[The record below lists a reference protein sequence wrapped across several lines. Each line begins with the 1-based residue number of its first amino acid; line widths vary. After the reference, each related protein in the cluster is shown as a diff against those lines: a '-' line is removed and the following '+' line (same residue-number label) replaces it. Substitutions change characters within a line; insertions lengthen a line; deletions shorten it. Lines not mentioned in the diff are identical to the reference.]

1 MEMPKPMS
9 KTTHYDAVQDEIS
22 TRRNEIGLAK
32 ELQREGAVHS
42 AESKLEAYRVKSHA
56 LKSYNRTTERLLA
69 SPAGTHRQQQPQQ
82 LKRPTANVSNGR
94 AYPSSSREQDEP
106 RGGEGGSGGSK
117 ASNGMEG
124 EQQQQ
129 NGRSEYSVYSRGGP
143 TGSSMHHLSK
153 ANRALTL
160 KVKTLEEE
168 IGRYKRGLDSVHNAV
183 DDISNESMTTDQNV
197 ANLAEDLRN
206 ERANHENLRRSL
218 EQAMRDIEERTA
230 LLAEAEQESQ
240 ANHEKNL
247 ELTRTIQEM
256 TSVAEEQ
263 RVQWQ
268 QQLLQQQQ
276 QLLEQQ
282 QLQQEQQQDLAA
294 SNSRGGNGE
303 LVDGGGG
310 EGDGEEQEE
319 VESLRREL
327 EKLKAA
333 MKLKTREL
341 EAVNARATRTALELR
356 SYKGDSS
363 SGRIRNFL
371 FSLWALA
378 KVVGF
383 VGFGLFAYVAV
394 SEDAF
399 RSRGIDV
406 YRLSH

>member
-1 MEMPKPMS
+1 MNVTPPPPC
-9 KTTHYDAVQDEIS
+9 
-22 TRRNEIGLAK
+22 
-32 ELQREGAVHS
+32 
-42 AESKLEAYRVKSHA
+42 
-56 LKSYNRTTERLLA
+56 RTPPLLA
-69 SPAGTHRQQQPQQ
+69 LLPRLSLFCLALPCLALLCAGPDAQKTW
-82 LKRPTANVSNGR
+82 GR
-94 AYPSSSREQDEP
+94 KSR
-106 RGGEGGSGGSK
+106 
-117 ASNGMEG
+117 
-124 EQQQQ
+124 
-129 NGRSEYSVYSRGGP
+129 Y
-143 TGSSMHHLSK
+143 LS
-153 ANRALTL
+153 
-160 KVKTLEEE
+160 
-168 IGRYKRGLDSVHNAV
+168 
-183 DDISNESMTTDQNV
+183 QV

-341 EAVNARATRTALELR
+341 EAVNARVREVMKYEKMQQQTIVASTVGLSNPQGKCRSARVLCARRATHVRRLKPRGWSAP
-356 SYKGDSS
+356 
-363 SGRIRNFL
+363 
-371 FSLWALA
+371 ALA
-378 KVVGF
+378 SDPK
-383 VGFGLFAYVAV
+383 API
-394 SEDAF
+394 
-399 RSRGIDV
+399 SR
-406 YRLSH
+406 